1 MWLQDKP
8 DTRYADT
15 VDAYELM
22 SSKKSEPV
30 FVMSAANLA
39 KLDAQI
45 TPEALVV
52 RVQAQALYEDR
63 FQNDFASEENN
74 RFLKMAS
81 QKRAFGMKKK
91 ISNAPE
97 MMFDHI

>member
-30 FVMSAANLA
+30 FVMSSANLA

-45 TPEALVV
+45 TTAAFVT
-52 RVQAQALYEDR
+52 RVQAQEWYEDR
-63 FQNDFASEENN
+63 FQNDFASDEND

-81 QKRAFGMKKK
+81 LKRHFGMNK
-91 ISNAPE
+91 
-97 MMFDHI
+97 

>member
-15 VDAYELM
+15 LDAYELM

-45 TPEALVV
+45 TPASLVT
-52 RVQAQALYEDR
+52 RVQAQAWYDV
-63 FQNDFASEENN
+63 
-74 RFLKMAS
+74 
-81 QKRAFGMKKK
+81 
-91 ISNAPE
+91 
-97 MMFDHI
+97 